1 MFTGLVEE
9 MGMVRSIVKTADSF
23 TLTIGA
29 KVVLD
34 GVKFGD
40 SINVNGVCL
49 SVTDFSDDEFTV
61 GLAPETLKR
70 TSLGQLVE
78 GDRINLERSATPQ
91 TRLGGHYV
99 QGHVDATGE
108 IVEFR
113 EDADALW
120 VTIRTSPELMKY
132 IVIKGYITI
141 DGTSLTVVDT
151 GADWFNVTL
160 IAHTQELI
168 VLPRK
173 KSGDL
178 VNLEVDIIAKYVE
191 KLVAANAGHTATPS
205 QTQLASKGGQ

>member
-9 MGMVRSIVKTADSF
+9 MGTIAAVTRTDDSY
-23 TLTIGA
+23 TLVIRART
-29 KVVLD
+29 VLD

-40 SINVNGVCL
+40 SINVDGVCL
-49 SVTDFSDDEFTV
+49 SVTDFDDDSFTV

-70 TSLGQLVE
+70 TSLGRLAQ
-78 GDRINLERSATPQ
+78 GDGVNLERAATPA

-113 EDADALW
+113 EDHDALW
-120 VTIRTSPELMKY
+120 VTIRTAPELLKY
-132 IVIKGYITI
+132 IVTKGYITI
-141 DGTSLTVVDT
+141 DGVSLTVVET

-160 IAHTQELI
+160 IAHTRELI

-173 KSGDL
+173 KQGDL

-191 KLVAANAGHTATPS
+191 KLVAANSGHSAYPS
-205 QTQLASKGGQ
+205 QSDLSRRGAR